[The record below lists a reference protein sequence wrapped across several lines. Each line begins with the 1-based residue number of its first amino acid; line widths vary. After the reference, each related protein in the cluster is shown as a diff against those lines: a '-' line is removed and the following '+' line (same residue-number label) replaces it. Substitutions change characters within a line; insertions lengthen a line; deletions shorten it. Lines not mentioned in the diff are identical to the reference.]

1 MGKQCEVCKDA
12 ESKYKCPSCLTPYCS
27 LACYKK
33 HKEIPCT
40 KPDLNGSKS
49 EVRVD
54 EEPATVAED
63 DESNHRLKR
72 SQLEAVAASEEVLKM
87 LRDRELQ
94 ELISKIDSSSNSKA
108 ELERAMEGPAFRE
121 FTDKLLS
128 IVNPADD
135 APAAQL

>member
-1 MGKQCEVCKDA
+1 
-12 ESKYKCPSCLTPYCS
+12 LIPYCS

-40 KPDLNGSKS
+40 KPVENGSKA
-49 EVRVD
+49 EVKVE
-54 EEPATVAED
+54 EEPTTVPGD
-63 DESNHRLKR
+63 DETDFRLKR
-72 SQLEAVAASEEVLKM
+72 SQLEAIAASNEVRKM

-94 ELISKIDSSSNSKA
+94 ELITKIDSSPNSKL
-108 ELERAMEGPAFRE
+108 ELEKAMEGPAFRE

-128 IVNPADD
+128 IVNPTED